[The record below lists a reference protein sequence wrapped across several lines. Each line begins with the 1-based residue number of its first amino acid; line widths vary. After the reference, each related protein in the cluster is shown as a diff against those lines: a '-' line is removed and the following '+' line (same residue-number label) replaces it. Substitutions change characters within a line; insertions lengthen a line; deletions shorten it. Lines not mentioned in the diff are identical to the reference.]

1 MADNNKN
8 LFSNINTFF
17 RRATDALDSVNNR
30 LEKPIEKEFITA
42 ASQEEG
48 LKKAV
53 EDSAIKFYRNQSTKI
68 DRGNDQRKLMYE
80 SSRMMLYYDYLSMD
94 GYPILGAALD
104 LLSEEATTTKSDTGQ
119 ILNIYCSSDK
129 VKKELERFFYKI
141 IDVNTNLFYWCRNM
155 CQYGDNFLF
164 LEISKDSGIIDVR
177 QLASQFVERNEKY
190 DAKGRF
196 RAFFKYKEPNSG
208 GEEEYLDYQIAHFRL
223 LGAGER
229 LPYGCS
235 VFEKVRR
242 TFKQL
247 FMMEDAMMVYRI
259 TRAAE
264 RRIYRVPVGNVPP
277 EDVPQILEAF
287 ANNVKKKKLVD
298 PKTGDIN
305 FKYNVASMD
314 EDIFIADRGNTS
326 GNFVDTLPGACLSL
340 DTKIKLLDGRSLE
353 LSKIIEEHNN
363 GQELWTY
370 SINPNTGEI
379 VPGKITWAGVTRKNT
394 DVIKLTLDNGQTLVV
409 THDHK
414 IPTRLN
420 GVKEA
425 KDIILGESL
434 WSFNTKYN
442 KFSDGRSSYEMYFDH
457 KNNKWIYTHRMVGN
471 FFKNINEHK
480 EFLFDSKYNH
490 LKKQTIHHKDFN
502 SKNNNPSNLVFMN
515 NQDHY
520 SYHTKMINEFSKMGV
535 EAWLDKYNNDLEFRE
550 KLLENLK
557 NERINYYKNRDENK
571 TKEHNQN
578 ISKGIKNYFQNID
591 DETKTKKGNIS
602 RDNLK
607 KVKEENKAH
616 NRIKHDPIFKK
627 NLYDKVSKKSK
638 ITKNTK
644 EYKEK
649 ASIIF
654 KKIWENKD
662 EMLKKVFTKEQKITF
677 TDELIN
683 IFIKTLKESN
693 NRFDITI
700 DKLNKNEEFIN
711 IFSESNKE
719 IRSSIFSPIFKQH
732 HIKKIAKAIGLN
744 SNKDLLK
751 YVELYNHTVVSIEYL
766 NEKIDTGTITVDG
779 KEIYH
784 NYHNFALDCGI
795 FVNNSNLEAIS
806 DINYLRDNL
815 FTGLGIHK
823 TLLGFSS
830 DSTGEGGGKNLSM
843 LDIRF
848 ARKVNRIQQAL
859 LGELNKMAI
868 IHLGLLGG
876 DYESYI
882 DDFKLSLNNPST
894 ASDLLQLEIWKSKLE
909 VYIQATT
916 PNQNTGIKPMSE
928 LMGKKKFFHM
938 SEEDII
944 NDLQEQMLESKIG
957 EEIKGAGM
965 LLKSSGLMDKM
976 IKYKNAGFNV
986 GNEKNQQGGS
996 DQEQL
1001 DNSLGGGLG
1010 GPPMGGGM
1018 PPLGGGPEAGGAP
1031 PLGGGPEAG
1040 GGSAPSSGAG
1050 FLSEEIIKKT
1060 DELNR
1065 LIKE

>member
-242 TFKQL
+242 TYKQL

-326 GNFVDTLPGACLSL
+326 GNFVDTLAGA
-340 DTKIKLLDGRSLE
+340 
-353 LSKIIEEHNN
+353 
-363 GQELWTY
+363 
-370 SINPNTGEI
+370 
-379 VPGKITWAGVTRKNT
+379 
-394 DVIKLTLDNGQTLVV
+394 
-409 THDHK
+409 
-414 IPTRLN
+414 
-420 GVKEA
+420 
-425 KDIILGESL
+425 
-434 WSFNTKYN
+434 
-442 KFSDGRSSYEMYFDH
+442 
-457 KNNKWIYTHRMVGN
+457 
-471 FFKNINEHK
+471 
-480 EFLFDSKYNH
+480 
-490 LKKQTIHHKDFN
+490 
-502 SKNNNPSNLVFMN
+502 
-515 NQDHY
+515 
-520 SYHTKMINEFSKMGV
+520 
-535 EAWLDKYNNDLEFRE
+535 
-550 KLLENLK
+550 
-557 NERINYYKNRDENK
+557 
-571 TKEHNQN
+571 
-578 ISKGIKNYFQNID
+578 
-591 DETKTKKGNIS
+591 
-602 RDNLK
+602 
-607 KVKEENKAH
+607 
-616 NRIKHDPIFKK
+616 
-627 NLYDKVSKKSK
+627 
-638 ITKNTK
+638 
-644 EYKEK
+644 
-649 ASIIF
+649 
-654 KKIWENKD
+654 
-662 EMLKKVFTKEQKITF
+662 
-677 TDELIN
+677 
-683 IFIKTLKESN
+683 
-693 NRFDITI
+693 
-700 DKLNKNEEFIN
+700 
-711 IFSESNKE
+711 
-719 IRSSIFSPIFKQH
+719 
-732 HIKKIAKAIGLN
+732 
-744 SNKDLLK
+744 
-751 YVELYNHTVVSIEYL
+751 
-766 NEKIDTGTITVDG
+766 
-779 KEIYH
+779 
-784 NYHNFALDCGI
+784 
-795 FVNNSNLEAIS
+795 SNLEQIG

-830 DSTGEGGGKNLSM
+830 DSTSEGGGKNLSM

>member
-1 MADNNKN
+1 MAEDNKG

-17 RRATDALDSVNNR
+17 RRATDALDGTQGR
-30 LEKPIEKEFITA
+30 LEAPVQKEFITA
-42 ASQEEG
+42 ASQEEAQ
-48 LKKAV
+48 KKAV
-53 EDSAIKFYRNQSTKI
+53 EDGAIKFYRGQSTKI

-104 LLSEEATTTKSDTGQ
+104 LLAEEATTTKSDTGQ
-119 ILNIYCSSDK
+119 ILNVYCSSDK
-129 VKKELERFFYKI
+129 VKKELERFFYKVM
-141 IDVNTNLFYWCRNM
+141 DANTNLFYWCRNM
-155 CQYGDNFLF
+155 CQYGDNFIY
-164 LEISKDSGIIDVR
+164 LELSKENGIVDFR

-190 DAKGRF
+190 DTKQRF
-196 RAFFKYKEPNSG
+196 RAFFKYKDPNSG
-208 GEEEYLDYQIAHFRL
+208 GEEEYMDYQVAHFRL
-223 LGAGER
+223 LGTGDR

-235 VFEKVRR
+235 VYEKVRR
-242 TFKQL
+242 TYKQL

-264 RRIYRVPVGNVPP
+264 RRIYKVPVGNVPP

-305 FKYNVASMD
+305 FKYNIASMD

-326 GNFVDTLPGACLSL
+326 GQFVDTLPGACLSL

-353 LSKIIEEHNN
+353 LNNIIEEHNN
-363 GQELWTY
+363 GNELWTY

-379 VPGKITWAGVTRKNT
+379 VPGKITWAGITRKNT
-394 DVIKLTLDNGQTLVV
+394 DVIKLTLDNGQSLIV
-409 THDHK
+409 TPDHK

-434 WSFNTKYN
+434 WSFNTKHN
-442 KFSDGRSSYEMYFDH
+442 KFSDGRSDYEMYFDH
-457 KNNKWIYTHRMVGN
+457 NKNKWIYTHRMVAN
-471 FFKNINEHK
+471 FFKNISEHN
-480 EFLFDSKYNH
+480 EFLFDSNYTDS
-490 LKKQTIHHKDFN
+490 KKQTIHHKDFN
-502 SKNNNPSNLVFMN
+502 SKNNNPNNLVFMN
-515 NQDHY
+515 NEDHRF
-520 SYHTKMINEFSKMGV
+520 YHAKMISDFSKMGV
-535 EAWLDKYNNDLEFRE
+535 EAWLDKFNNDLEFRE

-557 NERINYYKNRDENK
+557 NERINYYKNRDENQI
-571 TKEHNQN
+571 KEHNQN
-578 ISKGIKNYFQNID
+578 ISKGIKNYFKNID
-591 DETKTKKGNIS
+591 DETKSKKADIS
-602 RDNLK
+602 RNNLK
-607 KVKEENKAH
+607 KVKEENKVH
-616 NRIKHDPIFKK
+616 NRIKNDLIFKK
-627 NLYDKVSKKSK
+627 NLYDKVSKTAK
-638 ITKNTK
+638 IRKNTK

-649 ASIIF
+649 ASING
-654 KKIWENKD
+654 KKIWENKN

-683 IFIKTLKESN
+683 IFVKTLKESN

-700 DKLNKNEEFIN
+700 NKLNKNENFIK

-719 IRSSIFSPIFKQH
+719 IRSSIFSPVFKKQH
-732 HIKKIAKAIGLN
+732 IRKIANLLGLKN
-744 SNKDLLK
+744 NKELLN
-751 YVELYNHTVVSIEYL
+751 YVDLYNHTVINIEYL
-766 NEKIDTGTITVDG
+766 SEKIDTGTITVDG

-830 DSTGEGGGKNLSM
+830 DQASGDGKNLSM

-859 LGELNKMAI
+859 LGELNKIAI

-909 VYIQATT
+909 VYQASTT

-928 LMGKKKFFHM
+928 MMAKKRFFHM

-944 NDLQEQMLESKIG
+944 NDLQEQMLESKVG

-976 IKYKNAGFNV
+976 IKYKNAGFKME
-986 GNEKNQQGGS
+986 GQPQGEQQ
-996 DQEQL
+996 QI

-1010 GPPMGGGM
+1010 GPEM
-1018 PPLGGGPEAGGAP
+1018 GGAP

-1040 GGSAPSSGAG
+1040 GAEGSLPPPEGGGGASGGAG
-1050 FLSEEIIKKT
+1050 FLSEEIFKKT
-1060 DELNR
+1060 DELTR

>member
-242 TFKQL
+242 TYKQL

-326 GNFVDTLPGACLSL
+326 GNFVDTLAGA
-340 DTKIKLLDGRSLE
+340 
-353 LSKIIEEHNN
+353 
-363 GQELWTY
+363 
-370 SINPNTGEI
+370 
-379 VPGKITWAGVTRKNT
+379 
-394 DVIKLTLDNGQTLVV
+394 
-409 THDHK
+409 
-414 IPTRLN
+414 
-420 GVKEA
+420 
-425 KDIILGESL
+425 
-434 WSFNTKYN
+434 
-442 KFSDGRSSYEMYFDH
+442 
-457 KNNKWIYTHRMVGN
+457 
-471 FFKNINEHK
+471 
-480 EFLFDSKYNH
+480 
-490 LKKQTIHHKDFN
+490 
-502 SKNNNPSNLVFMN
+502 
-515 NQDHY
+515 
-520 SYHTKMINEFSKMGV
+520 
-535 EAWLDKYNNDLEFRE
+535 
-550 KLLENLK
+550 
-557 NERINYYKNRDENK
+557 
-571 TKEHNQN
+571 
-578 ISKGIKNYFQNID
+578 
-591 DETKTKKGNIS
+591 
-602 RDNLK
+602 
-607 KVKEENKAH
+607 
-616 NRIKHDPIFKK
+616 
-627 NLYDKVSKKSK
+627 
-638 ITKNTK
+638 
-644 EYKEK
+644 
-649 ASIIF
+649 
-654 KKIWENKD
+654 
-662 EMLKKVFTKEQKITF
+662 
-677 TDELIN
+677 
-683 IFIKTLKESN
+683 
-693 NRFDITI
+693 
-700 DKLNKNEEFIN
+700 
-711 IFSESNKE
+711 
-719 IRSSIFSPIFKQH
+719 
-732 HIKKIAKAIGLN
+732 
-744 SNKDLLK
+744 
-751 YVELYNHTVVSIEYL
+751 
-766 NEKIDTGTITVDG
+766 
-779 KEIYH
+779 
-784 NYHNFALDCGI
+784 
-795 FVNNSNLEAIS
+795 SNLEQIG